1 MFLRLPLRIR
11 SHCLF
16 VFHGPTF
23 NALLP
28 LCSIDNNLVR
38 LFCLLPPLYPEFLIN
53 STFHS
58 FGSLMPKTW
67 KVEDQHDRGFQ
78 RWILTTERFCG
89 AADNIIAR
97 MEGRHS
103 RLFIHGSSRFKSLS
117 WAEQLA
123 LRSHASNAVRGIA
136 WPRSFSRDLLQA
148 GGGVHHPPSRP
159 GQLCSGWFALTFF
172 SLSSPFAVFKR
183 TEASVCGN
191 EVWSGS
197 DECKWPSCEK
207 WEKEMQ
213 LWRNSNLQVTGR
225 VGGLTLMGDGWGS
238 FYLRCN

>member
-1 MFLRLPLRIR
+1 MIELNLCFLFPFIFGPNISPILSMFLRLPLRIR

-97 MEGRHS
+97 MEPGRHS
-103 RLFIHGSSRFKSLS
+103 RLFIHH
-117 WAEQLA
+117 QLA
-123 LRSHASNAVRGIA
+123 VQIALLSRAISPSKPCKQCCARHRVTSLLFSGSTASRRGRT
-136 WPRSFSRDLLQA
+136 PS
-148 GGGVHHPPSRP
+148 PPSE
-159 GQLCSGWFALTFF
+159 LVSFAQVD
-172 SLSSPFAVFKR
+172 SL
-183 TEASVCGN
+183 
-191 EVWSGS
+191 
-197 DECKWPSCEK
+197 
-207 WEKEMQ
+207 
-213 LWRNSNLQVTGR
+213 
-225 VGGLTLMGDGWGS
+225 
-238 FYLRCN
+238 